1 MEEDA
6 SLWIFDLRV
15 RLIDDLKIV
24 VVAVVV
30 IVPKVVPVEVVVL
43 DALDEQEEVDS
54 DEASSF

>member
-1 MEEDA
+1 MH
-6 SLWIFDLRV
+6 LWIFDLRV

-30 IVPKVVPVEVVVL
+30 IVPKVVPVEVVGL